1 MKNYLCILSFI
12 AVTAAFSQ
20 NDSVT
25 MYHPLHMGNEWI
37 YESVHSSWQ
46 YPNPAKTTVSTLS
59 RIVIG
64 DTIKDDIRYVIIK
77 ETNLGTK
84 LTSNFLERYDT
95 LSGTLY
101 RHHSNIGDV
110 LDSVYITTPNQ
121 TFNEHRMNFVGLIPD
136 TILSKPTISRV
147 LQANV
152 TGVIQQWIFSHG
164 IGLTK
169 EINSD
174 VDFFGGSGVTNTI
187 TYAKINGKEYGNKA
201 MLYAD
206 SLSQYHPLHNGNVW
220 MYKSTLFHHPNPSF
234 ISYIKK
240 EIIADT
246 LMFENSRGYYYK
258 KIRSQTIGSSS
269 VSYDYL
275 RFDAATGNFIR
286 RENQKGFIEDSTF
299 TSTPYSSFGNIFPN
313 RRIQKIWQDSVLGML
328 TTVRNI
334 RRINSV
340 AENEQGWNYA
350 YGFGLI
356 GEYISELS
364 PSPITPWKTELV
376 YVKINGK
383 EFGIDPQKQQR
394 DSLLQFYPLHVRDTW
409 IYKIDTTHLYVIE
422 TIQKD
427 TVMSNGKKYFLR
439 VKERKNLSSG
449 ELLSLGLFYERIDT
463 NTLQVFNF
471 FTIDEMQRD
480 SLLSRKG
487 DTSSFK
493 SIYADNGM
501 SNIFGGTRAF
511 RAIKFPMPPFE
522 SIVQYSHGIGITQR
536 IENAYYDEYP
546 YSLYSSSTYNIVYA
560 MINGI
565 EYGFNPLSVDDEH
578 HTIPTAFSLSQNYPN
593 PFNPATVIRYQIPAA
608 NLVTI
613 KVYDILGREVETLV
627 NDIQESGYYS
637 VSFNASTL
645 SSGLYIYQ
653 LRSKDFVQT
662 KKMMFL
668 K

>member
-20 NDSVT
+20 NDSII
-25 MYHPLHMGNEWI
+25 MYHPLHIGNEWI
-37 YESVHSSWQ
+37 YESIHSSWQ

-64 DTIKDDIRYVIIK
+64 DTTIDDIRYVIIK
-77 ETNLGTK
+77 ETNLSTK

-101 RHHSNIGDV
+101 RLHSHLGDV
-110 LDSVYITTPNQ
+110 LDSVYITTPNK
-121 TFNEHRMNFVGLIPD
+121 TFNEHRMNFVGTIPD
-136 TILSKPTISRV
+136 TVLSKPTVSRV
-147 LQANV
+147 IQANV
-152 TGVIQQWIFSHG
+152 TGVILQWIFSHG

-201 MLYAD
+201 MLFAD
-206 SLSQYHPLHNGNVW
+206 SLSQYHPLHSGNVW
-220 MYKSTLFHHPNPSF
+220 IYKSTLFHHPNPSF

-275 RFDAATGNFIR
+275 RFDAASGNFIR
-286 RENQKGFIEDSTF
+286 RVNQKEFIEDSTF
-299 TSTPYSSFGNIFPN
+299 TSTLYSSFGNIFPN
-313 RRIQKIWQDSVLGML
+313 RRIQKIRQDSVLGML
-328 TTVRNI
+328 ATVRNI
-334 RRINSV
+334 QRINSV
-340 AENEQGWNYA
+340 AENDQGWNYA

-356 GEYISELS
+356 EEYISELS
-364 PSPITPWKTELV
+364 PSPITNWKTELV
-376 YVKINGK
+376 YAKINGK

-394 DSLLQFYPLHVRDTW
+394 DSLLQYYPIHSGDTW
-409 IYKIDTTHLYVIE
+409 IYKIDTTNLYVIE

-427 TVMSNGKKYFLR
+427 TMMNNGKKYFLR
-439 VKERKNLSSG
+439 VRERKNLALG

-463 NTLQVFNF
+463 NTLQLFNF
-471 FTIDEMQRD
+471 FMNGEMQRD

-487 DTSSFK
+487 DTSVFRT
-493 SIYADNGM
+493 IHADNGK
-501 SNIFGGTRAF
+501 SNIFGSERAF
-511 RAIKFPMPPFE
+511 RTIKFSIPPFE
-522 SIVQYSHGIGITQR
+522 TIVQYSHSLGITQR
-536 IENAYYDEYP
+536 TENAYYDEYP
-546 YSLYSSSTYNIVYA
+546 YSLYNSSTYNIVYA
-560 MINGI
+560 KINGI
-565 EYGFNPLSVDDEH
+565 EHGFNPLSVDDERH
-578 HTIPTAFSLSQNYPN
+578 ASPSTFSLSQNFPN
-593 PFNPATVIRYQIPAA
+593 PFNPATMIKYQIPAT
-608 NLVTI
+608 NLVTV
-613 KVYDILGREVETLV
+613 KVYDILGREVATLV

-653 LRSKDFVQT
+653 LRSKDFIQT